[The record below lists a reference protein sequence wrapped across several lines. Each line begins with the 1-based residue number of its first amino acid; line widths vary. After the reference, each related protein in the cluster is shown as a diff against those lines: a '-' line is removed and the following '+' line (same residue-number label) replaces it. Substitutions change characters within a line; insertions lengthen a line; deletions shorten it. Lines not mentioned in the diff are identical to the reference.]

1 VNDKPSPVPASSGF
15 LGAFG
20 PSDRLWVPASETLR
34 ACVAAMRRQAP
45 SAPRTPQ
52 GIPAARAAF
61 AGLVERSLRA
71 QGLQGQEPSD
81 DGIRTGTVDVDG
93 VPLVYAEPAT
103 APRGA
108 VLHIHGGGWCVGSA
122 KDLLP
127 ALAALAQRTSTCV
140 ASVEYRLAPEHPHPA
155 ALEDCERA
163 VRGWLH
169 ALRRRH
175 GIRPEQVVIAGESAG
190 AHLALLTV
198 LRPREQGIRLAG
210 AILTYGLFD
219 LGNTLPSRDVA
230 DTGNLVI
237 DAQACRFYVRMLL
250 GDDAVVDDPAVS
262 PLQLP
267 ASALAGLPP
276 ALFSVGTLDP
286 LHDDSVQMHARWRSA
301 GNPGWLAV
309 YEQAPHAFDLLPV
322 PERKHHQRL
331 QDDFIRH
338 CLSRLAQEGSS

>member
-1 VNDKPSPVPASSGF
+1 MNDKPSPVPASSGF

>member
-1 VNDKPSPVPASSGF
+1 MNDTPAPVPASAG
-15 LGAFG
+15 LLAAFG
-20 PSDRLWVPASETLR
+20 QSDRLWVPASETLK
-34 ACVAAMRRQAP
+34 ACVAAMRQQPRP
-45 SAPRTPQ
+45 APRTAQ

-71 QGLQGQEPSD
+71 QGLAGQASA

-108 VLHIHGGGWCVGSA
+108 VLHVHGGGWCVGSA
-122 KDLLP
+122 RDLLP
-127 ALAALAQRTSTCV
+127 ALAALALRTSTCV

-163 VRGWLH
+163 AHGCLH

-175 GIRPEQVVIAGESAG
+175 GIRPQQVVIAGESAG

-198 LRPREQGIRLAG
+198 LRLREQGIRLAG
-210 AILTYGLFD
+210 ASLTYGLFD
-219 LGNTLPSRDVA
+219 LGNHLPSRDVA
-230 DTGNLVI
+230 DAGNLVI
-237 DAQACRFYVRMLL
+237 DAQACRFYVRILL
-250 GDDAVVDDPAVS
+250 GDDADADDPAVS

-267 ASALAGLPP
+267 ASALVGLPP

-286 LHDDSVQMHARWRSA
+286 LHDDSVRMHARWRSA

-309 YEQAPHAFDLLPV
+309 YEQAPHAFDLLPA
-322 PERKHHQRL
+322 PEGNHHQRL

-338 CLSRLAQEGSS
+338 CLR